1 MMGALTLRQQ
11 LGNAPVHRLSSWFL
25 MSAST
30 FSSESNRQRYCTI
43 YIVEIAISGSVKLGR
58 IVIPIQARAI
68 YNLHMGDVSSDNVA
82 RHKFGC

>member
-1 MMGALTLRQQ
+1 
-11 LGNAPVHRLSSWFL
+11 

-30 FSSESNRQRYCTI
+30 FSSESNRQGI
-43 YIVEIAISGSVKLGR
+43 VLYIVEIAISGSVKLGR

>member
-1 MMGALTLRQQ
+1 LQ
-11 LGNAPVHRLSSWFL
+11 FL
-25 MSAST
+25 L
-30 FSSESNRQRYCTI
+30 
-43 YIVEIAISGSVKLGR
+43 YIVEIAISESVKLGR